1 MAGAQKKRAQKERKE
16 KEVPEN
22 GSSSNKESSSGSPSS
37 DSPTSGSPPGRFDG
51 NRDPTRTPAAP
62 RQPGNA
68 GQVAPILTTGSSIL
82 NRNLDIAEMYMAGV
96 SCSLPLYIRFKLQKY
111 LSCSA
116 EKVQLGA

>member
-68 GQVAPILTTGSSIL
+68 GQVQPILTSGSTIM
-82 NRNLDIAEMYMAGV
+82 NRNIDVGGAGAMLMEGV
-96 SCSLPLYIRFKLQKY
+96 SQAACH
-111 LSCSA
+111 LSWRKSCR
-116 EKVQLGA
+116 EVPKQQQ